1 MSIDEV
7 RNQPGVKVTIAELIA
22 GVALIITVFSAL
34 NGWIVLPEQVR
45 SLKEADALQN
55 TKIAAIELSAQQ
67 RAEVLARIDERTV
80 EIKKAIEA
88 QAAKQK

>member
-55 TKIAAIELSAQQ
+55 AKIAAIELSAQQ

>member
-7 RNQPGVKVTIAELIA
+7 RNQTGVKITVAELIA
-22 GVALIITVFSAL
+22 GVALIITAFSAL

-45 SLKEADALQN
+45 SLKEADTAQGAR
-55 TKIAAIELSAQQ
+55 IAAIELSAQQ
-67 RAEVLARIDERTV
+67 KAEVLARIDERTL
-80 EIKKAIEA
+80 EIKKAIDA